1 MKEILF
7 ATGNAR
13 KIAEATKVLGEF
25 DIKVESV
32 KLEMDEIQHH
42 DPAEITK
49 AKARAAYEVAH
60 KPVVVSDTSWGIPAL
75 GGFPGG
81 YMKDIAAWLDVQ
93 DWLALMA
100 RHSDKTI
107 YCYEHVAYFDGEELR
122 HFEHTYTGYFIDEPR
137 IQSPENFVPV
147 GLGARALETIG
158 VKSAGYMARF
168 FAGAVDASIVN
179 SVSDA
184 AIQQIEIAHGQRDNF
199 DGGELAASVAL
210 EGPSIGV

>member
-137 IQSPENFVPV
+137 GQSLPDESFEQVV
-147 GLGARALETIG
+147 TLMQGTTLAEQAAKGGLA
-158 VKSAGYMARF
+158 SAG
-168 FAGAVDASIVN
+168 
-179 SVSDA
+179 
-184 AIQQIEIAHGQRDNF
+184 EILGHWHQF
-199 DGGELAASVAL
+199 GEWYSAQ
-210 EGPSIGV
+210 